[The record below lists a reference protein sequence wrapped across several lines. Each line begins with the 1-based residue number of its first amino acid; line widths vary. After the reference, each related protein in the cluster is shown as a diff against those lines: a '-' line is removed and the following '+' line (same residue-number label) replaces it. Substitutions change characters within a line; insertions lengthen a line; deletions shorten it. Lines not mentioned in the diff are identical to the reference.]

1 MTVDLTILPGL
12 LLLALEL
19 LALAAFGF
27 IVARVALR
35 QADDR
40 MALAQGMVIGPAVWG
55 LTVNFILFLVPGLA
69 GAIVGWVV
77 VLALAFGLIKKAP
90 QTPIVSPRTITGF
103 LAASLAIF
111 WIMLAARQL
120 LKIPDAGIHL
130 GLSSYIRA
138 GGWPPATPWNPDF
151 RVFYHHGVDLLIG
164 LLAPPMGPN
173 FVLVT
178 ELISAFIWTSLILVV
193 ATILLNRGGWTCA
206 LTLSPLLLT
215 AGSWTLLGYLNRVPN
230 IIQFPVP
237 TELDTVGLRGSIAGL
252 YWPDIDLRWHSEFD
266 GAPANIWKPMFVLGY
281 ALVLVVISNA
291 ADNRPKSLIAIL
303 TLASLTGFLG
313 IVNAELAMIV
323 IGLWCVLEGWRLMPQ
338 LIGQRISLGGISRS
352 VVGPM
357 GSVLLL
363 AVGGGVTTGLLAGEP
378 RGQLLI
384 GLIDDPFSRQIV
396 GRYEPLQGRIGLLGI
411 GALTAAALAFLIARK
426 DRLVLALASG
436 TIPLVAA
443 ALLLQYKT
451 APLDVTRFDGHARN
465 LALLALLLALA
476 SRFLATAPRWRYT
489 FSIIGVALVL
499 WPTIA
504 QPVRTIGLGVSRGIS
519 LTNPQSGIL
528 ASDSEPHYYDL
539 RRFVIDTPLSV
550 DIAGYIRNH
559 TSIDSRIFSPH
570 PSEMSFATGRP
581 NASGFVGHLHQEPV
595 RGPEYQDVLH
605 YLEPR
610 AVRRLSYEY
619 IHATNDWIKQLPSH
633 AQRWLA
639 DPRFFESL
647 TQSETDALYRVQ
659 AAFLQLDAAHV
670 PESFEALRQAI
681 PASASVLLAP
691 GLRPKHSLQ
700 IAMALSRVHLIGTLD
715 PGGAHLLTALPA
727 TTALG
732 DQSPDFVTLP
742 ARMAPSAF
750 DPAAR
755 GPLWW
760 NREVAIYATDSTST
774 SLMRP
779 PPRDFSIHLSDVR
792 IADGLIAFTAT
803 FTDRST
809 DSWSGQDWVVVATD
823 DSPWRLPYRFGTV
836 EFTSAF
842 VRWFD
847 GQVQP
852 VPETTTHEYFF
863 LYEFEPRTGTLA
875 LWDGSGYSSLSQAQ
889 PQLRPGNWM
898 LAARPNINREEVGLI
913 PVLHFTVS
921 EDGTFSY
928 KVYEGSLDAM
938 LVR

>member
-1 MTVDLTILPGL
+1 MTSTILPGL

-19 LALAAFGF
+19 FALAAVGF

-35 QADDR
+35 QGDDR

-69 GAIVGWVV
+69 GAIVGWIV

-90 QTPIVSPRTITGF
+90 QTPTVSPRTITGF

-111 WIMLAARQL
+111 WTMLAARQL
-120 LKIPDAGIHL
+120 LKIPDPGIHL
-130 GLSSYIRA
+130 GLSLHIFRA

-151 RVFYHHGVDLLIG
+151 LQVFYHHGVDLVIG

-178 ELISAFIWTSLILVV
+178 ELLSAFIWTSLILVV
-193 ATILLNRGGWTCA
+193 ATMLLNRGGWTCA
-206 LTLSPLLLT
+206 ITLSPLLLT

-237 TELDTVGLRGSIAGL
+237 TELDTVGLRASIAGL
-252 YWPDIDLRWHSEFD
+252 YWPNIDLRWHSEFD

-281 ALVLVVISNA
+281 ALVLVVMSNT
-291 ADNRPKSLIAIL
+291 ADNRPKSLIAIV

-323 IGLWCVLEGWRLMPQ
+323 IGLWCVLEGWRIMPQ

-352 VVGPM
+352 VVGPL

-476 SRFLATAPRWRYT
+476 SRFLAIAPRWRYT

-691 GLRPKHSLQ
+691 VLRPKHSLQ

-913 PVLHFTVS
+913 PVLQFTLT
-921 EDGTFSY
+921 EDGDFTY

>member
-1 MTVDLTILPGL
+1 MVDLTIVPGL

-35 QADDR
+35 QSDDR
-40 MALAQGMVIGPAVWG
+40 MALAQGMVIGPAIWG
-55 LTVNFILFLVPGLA
+55 VTVNFILFLVPGLA
-69 GAIVGWVV
+69 GAIVGWAI
-77 VLALAFGLIKKAP
+77 VLALALGFIKKA
-90 QTPIVSPRTITGF
+90 QTVPIVSPRTIVGF
-103 LAASLAIF
+103 LAASIALF
-111 WIMLAARQL
+111 WTMLAARQL
-120 LKIPDAGIHL
+120 LKIPDPGIHL

-151 RVFYHHGVDLLIG
+151 RVYYHHGVDLLVG

-193 ATILLNRGGWTCA
+193 ATMLLNRGGWTCT

-237 TELDTVGLRGSIAGL
+237 TELDTVGLRASIAGL

-266 GAPANIWKPMFVLGY
+266 GAPANIWKPMFVFGY
-281 ALVLVVISNA
+281 ALTLVVLSHA
-291 ADNRPKSLIAIL
+291 ADNRPRSLIAIVS
-303 TLASLTGFLG
+303 LASLTGFLG

-323 IGLWCVLEGWRLMPQ
+323 IGLWCVLEAWRLIPQ
-338 LIGQRISLGGISRS
+338 LTGRRVSRGAVARS
-352 VVGPM
+352 VAGPLVSM
-357 GSVLLL
+357 LLL
-363 AVGGGVTTGLLAGEP
+363 AIGGGVTTGLLAAEP
-378 RGQLLI
+378 RGHLLL
-384 GLIDDPFSRQIV
+384 GLIDDPLSRQIF

-411 GALTAAALAFLIARK
+411 GAITAAAIASVIASR
-426 DRLVLALASG
+426 DRLVLVLASG
-436 TIPLVAA
+436 SIPLMVAA
-443 ALLLQYKT
+443 ISLQYKT

-465 LALLALLLALA
+465 LALLALLLALS
-476 SRFLATAPRWRYT
+476 SRFLAIAPRWRYT

-504 QPVRTIGLGVSRGIS
+504 QPIRTIGLGVSRGIS
-519 LTNPQSGIL
+519 LTNPQPGL
-528 ASDSEPHYYDL
+528 VASDSEPHYYDL

-610 AVRRLSYEY
+610 AVRRLRYEY

-647 TQSETDALYRVQ
+647 TQSETDYLYRVQ

-755 GPLWW
+755 EPLWW

-792 IADGLIAFTAT
+792 IADDLIAFTAT

-823 DSPWRLPYRFGTV
+823 DSPWNLPFRFGTV
-836 EFTSAF
+836 KFTSAF

-875 LWDGSGYSSLSQAQ
+875 LWDGSGYTSLSQAQ
-889 PQLRPGNWM
+889 PQLRPGTWM

-913 PVLHFTVS
+913 PVLQFTLT
-921 EDGTFSY
+921 EDGDFTY

>member
-35 QADDR
+35 QADDL

-55 LTVNFILFLVPGLA
+55 LTVNFILFLVPGHT

-77 VLALAFGLIKKAP
+77 VLALAIALIKKASK
-90 QTPIVSPRTITGF
+90 TPIVSPRTIAGF
-103 LAASLAIF
+103 LAASLAIS

-120 LKIPDAGIHL
+120 MKIPDPGIHL
-130 GLSSYIRA
+130 GLSSYIGA

-193 ATILLNRGGWTCA
+193 ATMLLNRGGWTCA
-206 LTLSPLLLT
+206 ITLSPLLLT
-215 AGSWTLLGYLNRVPN
+215 AGLWTLLGYSNRVPN

-237 TELDTVGLRGSIAGL
+237 TELDTVGLRASIAGL
-252 YWPDIDLRWHSEFD
+252 YWPDIDLRWRSEFD

-281 ALVLVVISNA
+281 ALALVVLSHV
-291 ADNRPKSLIAIL
+291 ADNRSRSLLATV

-323 IGLWCVLEGWRLMPQ
+323 IGLWCVLEAWRIIRQ
-338 LIGQRISLGGISRS
+338 LTSQRVSQGGVARS
-352 VVGPM
+352 VAGPLISM
-357 GSVLLL
+357 LLL
-363 AVGGGVTTGLLAGEP
+363 AVAGGVTTGILAAEP
-378 RGQLLI
+378 RGHLLL
-384 GLIDDPFSRQIV
+384 GLIDDPLSRQIF

-411 GALTAAALAFLIARK
+411 GAITAAAIASVIAIR
-426 DRLVLALASG
+426 DRLVLALAFG
-436 TIPLVAA
+436 CIPLMVAA
-443 ALLLQYKT
+443 ISLQYKT

-476 SRFLATAPRWRYT
+476 GRLSALTPRWRYL
-489 FSIIGVALVL
+489 FSIIGLALVV
-499 WPTIA
+499 WPSIA
-504 QPVRTIGLGVSRGIS
+504 QPVRTIGLGVSRGIY
-519 LTNPQSGIL
+519 LTNPAPGIL
-528 ASDSEPHYYDL
+528 ASDSMPFYHDL
-539 RRFVIDTPLSV
+539 RRFVIDTPLSAE
-550 DIAGYIRNH
+550 ITGYIRDH
-559 TSIDSRIFSPH
+559 TSVDSRIFSPH
-570 PSEMSFATGRP
+570 PSEMSVATGRP
-581 NASGFVGHLHQEPV
+581 NASGFIGHLHQEPV
-595 RGPEYQDVLH
+595 PGPEYKDVLH

-610 AVRRLSYEY
+610 AVRRLRYAY
-619 IHATNDWIKQLPSH
+619 IHATNDWIEQLPSH

-639 DPRFFESL
+639 DPRLFESL
-647 TQSETDALYRVQ
+647 IQSETDALYRTQ

-700 IAMALSRVHLIGTLD
+700 IAMALSRVQLIGTLD
-715 PGGAHLLTALPA
+715 PGGSHLLTALPA

-732 DQSPDFVTLP
+732 NQIPDFVTLP
-742 ARMAPSAF
+742 VRMAPSAF
-750 DPAAR
+750 DPALR
-755 GPLWW
+755 RPLWW
-760 NREVAIYATDSTST
+760 NREVAIYATDGTST
-774 SLMRP
+774 PLMRP

-792 IADGLIAFTAT
+792 VADGLIAFTAT

-913 PVLHFTVS
+913 PVLQFTLT
-921 EDGTFSY
+921 EDGDFTY

>member
-1 MTVDLTILPGL
+1 MTVDPTVLPGL

-40 MALAQGMVIGPAVWG
+40 MALAQGMVIGPAIWAV
-55 LTVNFILFLVPGLA
+55 TVNFVLFLVPGLA
-69 GAIVGWVV
+69 GAIMGWVV
-77 VLALAFGLIKKAP
+77 VLGLAFGLIKKAP
-90 QTPIVSPRTITGF
+90 QTPIVSARTITGF
-103 LAASLAIF
+103 LAATLAIF
-111 WIMLAARQL
+111 WMMLAARQL

-130 GLSSYIRA
+130 GLASYIRA

-151 RVFYHHGVDLLIG
+151 RVYYHHGVDLLIG

-178 ELISAFIWTSLILVV
+178 ELLSAFIWTSLILVV
-193 ATILLNRGGWTCA
+193 ATMLLNRGGWTCA
-206 LTLSPLLLT
+206 ITLSPLLLT

-281 ALVLVVISNA
+281 ALVLVVMSNT
-291 ADNRPKSLIAIL
+291 ADNRPKSLLGIVS
-303 TLASLTGFLG
+303 LASLTGFLG

-323 IGLWCVLEGWRLMPQ
+323 IGLWFVLEAWRLMPQ
-338 LIGQRISLGGISRS
+338 LIGQRISSSGISRS
-352 VVGPM
+352 VVGPI

-411 GALTAAALAFLIARK
+411 GALTAAGLAFLIASK

-436 TIPLVAA
+436 TIPLMAA

-519 LTNPQSGIL
+519 LANPQPGIL

-550 DIAGYIRNH
+550 DITDYILSH
-559 TSIDSRIFSPH
+559 TSVDSRIFSPH

-581 NASGFVGHLHQEPV
+581 NASGFIGHLHQEPV

-610 AVRRLSYEY
+610 AVRRLRYAY
-619 IHATNDWIKQLPSH
+619 IHATNDWIEQLPSH

-639 DPRFFESL
+639 DPRF
-647 TQSETDALYRVQ
+647 
-659 AAFLQLDAAHV
+659 
-670 PESFEALRQAI
+670 
-681 PASASVLLAP
+681 
-691 GLRPKHSLQ
+691 
-700 IAMALSRVHLIGTLD
+700 
-715 PGGAHLLTALPA
+715 
-727 TTALG
+727 
-732 DQSPDFVTLP
+732 
-742 ARMAPSAF
+742 
-750 DPAAR
+750 
-755 GPLWW
+755 
-760 NREVAIYATDSTST
+760 
-774 SLMRP
+774 
-779 PPRDFSIHLSDVR
+779 
-792 IADGLIAFTAT
+792 
-803 FTDRST
+803 
-809 DSWSGQDWVVVATD
+809 
-823 DSPWRLPYRFGTV
+823 
-836 EFTSAF
+836 
-842 VRWFD
+842 
-847 GQVQP
+847 
-852 VPETTTHEYFF
+852 
-863 LYEFEPRTGTLA
+863 
-875 LWDGSGYSSLSQAQ
+875 SS
-889 PQLRPGNWM
+889 
-898 LAARPNINREEVGLI
+898 
-913 PVLHFTVS
+913 H
-921 EDGTFSY
+921 
-928 KVYEGSLDAM
+928 
-938 LVR
+938 

>member
-1 MTVDLTILPGL
+1 MTVDPTVLPGL

-19 LALAAFGF
+19 LALAAVGF

-55 LTVNFILFLVPGLA
+55 LTVNFILFLVPGRA

-77 VLALAFGLIKKAP
+77 VLALALGLIKKAAKP
-90 QTPIVSPRTITGF
+90 PRVSPRTVAGF
-103 LAASLAIF
+103 LTASLPIF

-120 LKIPDAGIHL
+120 LKIPDPGIHL
-130 GLSSYIRA
+130 GLSSYVRA

-164 LLAPPMGPN
+164 LLAPPIGPN

-193 ATILLNRGGWTCA
+193 GTMLLNRGGWICT

-215 AGSWTLLGYLNRVPN
+215 AGSWTLIGYLNRVPN
-230 IIQFPVP
+230 IIQMPVP
-237 TELDTVGLRGSIAGL
+237 TDLNTVGLRASLAGL

-281 ALVLVVISNA
+281 ALALVVLSHVA
-291 ADNRPKSLIAIL
+291 YNRPRSLLA
-303 TLASLTGFLG
+303 TVSLASLTGFLG

-323 IGLWCVLEGWRLMPQ
+323 IGLWCVLEAWRIIPHLT
-338 LIGQRISLGGISRS
+338 GQRVSQGGVARS
-352 VVGPM
+352 VAGPLLSM
-357 GSVLLL
+357 LLL
-363 AVGGGVTTGLLAGEP
+363 AVGGGVTTGILAAEP
-378 RGQLLI
+378 RGHLLL
-384 GLIDDPFSRQIV
+384 GLIDDPLSRQIF

-411 GALTAAALAFLIARK
+411 GAITAAAIAAVIANR

-436 TIPLVAA
+436 CIPLMVAA
-443 ALLLQYKT
+443 ISLHYKT

-476 SRFLATAPRWRYT
+476 GRVSALNPRWHYL
-489 FSIIGVALVL
+489 FGIIGVLLVI

-504 QPVRTIGLGVSRGIS
+504 QPVRTIGLGVSRGIK
-519 LTNPQSGIL
+519 LTNPEPGIL
-528 ASDSEPHYYDL
+528 ASDSVPFYHDL
-539 RRFVIDTPLSV
+539 RRFVIGTPLSADV
-550 DIAGYIRNH
+550 AGYIRRT
-559 TSIDSRIFSPH
+559 TSVDSRIFSPH

-610 AVRRLSYEY
+610 AVRRLGYAY

-639 DPRFFESL
+639 DPRLFETL
-647 TQSETDALYRVQ
+647 VQSETDALYRVQ
-659 AAFLQLDAAHV
+659 ADFLQLDTAYA

-691 GLRPKHSLQ
+691 GLRPNHSLQ
-700 IAMALSRVHLIGTLD
+700 IAMALQHAQLIGTLH
-715 PGGAHLLTALPA
+715 PGGSHLLTALPA

-732 DQSPDFVTLP
+732 TRSPDFVTLS
-742 ARMAPSAF
+742 ARMAPSGF
-750 DPAAR
+750 DPASR
-755 GPLWW
+755 RPIWW
-760 NREVAIYATDSTST
+760 NREVAIYPTDVTT
-774 SLMRP
+774 APLVRP
-779 PPRDFSIHLSDVR
+779 LPANFSIHLSEVVVSIDR
-792 IADGLIAFTAT
+792 IAFTAT
-803 FTDRST
+803 FTDRAT
-809 DSWSGQDWVVVATD
+809 ELWSGQDWVVVETD
-823 DSPWRLPYRFGTV
+823 DSSWRLPYRFGTAT
-836 EFTSAF
+836 FTSAF

-875 LWDGSGYSSLSQAQ
+875 LWDGSGYTSLSEAQ

-913 PVLHFTVS
+913 PVLQFTLT
-921 EDGTFSY
+921 EDGDFTY

>member
-40 MALAQGMVIGPAVWG
+40 MALAQGMVIGPAIWAV
-55 LTVNFILFLVPGLA
+55 TVNFVLFLVPGLA

-77 VLALAFGLIKKAP
+77 VLGLAFGLIKKAP

-103 LAASLAIF
+103 LAASLVIF
-111 WIMLAARQL
+111 WMMLATRQL

-151 RVFYHHGVDLLIG
+151 RVYYHHGVDLIIG

-178 ELISAFIWTSLILVV
+178 ELLSAFIWTSLILVV
-193 ATILLNRGGWTCA
+193 ATMLLNRGGWTCA
-206 LTLSPLLLT
+206 ITLSPLLLT

-237 TELDTVGLRGSIAGL
+237 TELDTVGLRASIAGL
-252 YWPDIDLRWHSEFD
+252 YWPDIDLRWHSEFE

-281 ALVLVVISNA
+281 TLVLVVISNV
-291 ADNRPKSLIAIL
+291 ADNRPKSLLGIVS
-303 TLASLTGFLG
+303 LASLTGFLG

-323 IGLWCVLEGWRLMPQ
+323 IGLWFVLEAWRLMPQ
-338 LIGQRISLGGISRS
+338 LIGQRISPSGISRS

-363 AVGGGVTTGLLAGEP
+363 AVGGGVATGLLAGEP

-411 GALTAAALAFLIARK
+411 GALTAAGFAFLIASK

-436 TIPLVAA
+436 TIPLMAA

-465 LALLALLLALA
+465 LALLALVLALA
-476 SRFLATAPRWRYT
+476 SRFLAIAPRWRYT

-519 LTNPQSGIL
+519 LANPQPGIL

-550 DIAGYIRNH
+550 DITDYILSH
-559 TSIDSRIFSPH
+559 TSVDSRIFSPH

-610 AVRRLSYEY
+610 AVRRLRYAY
-619 IHATNDWIKQLPSH
+619 IHATNDWIEQLPSH

-647 TQSETDALYRVQ
+647 IQSETDALYQVQ

-700 IAMALSRVHLIGTLD
+700 IAMALSRVQLIGTLD

-727 TTALG
+727 TTVLG
-732 DQSPDFVTLP
+732 NQSPDFVTLP
-742 ARMAPSAF
+742 SRMAPSAF
-750 DPAAR
+750 DPSAR

-760 NREVAIYATDSTST
+760 NQEVAIYATDGTST
-774 SLMRP
+774 PLMRT

-792 IADGLIAFTAT
+792 VADGLIAFTAT

-809 DSWSGQDWVVVATD
+809 DSWSGQDWVVVGTD

-852 VPETTTHEYFF
+852 VPETATHEYFF
-863 LYEFEPRTGTLA
+863 LYEFEPRTGILA
-875 LWDGSGYSSLSQAQ
+875 LWDGSGYTSLSQAQ

>member
-1 MTVDLTILPGL
+1 MTVDPTVLPGL

-19 LALAAFGF
+19 LALAAVGF

-55 LTVNFILFLVPGLA
+55 LTVNFILYLVPGRA

-77 VLALAFGLIKKAP
+77 VLALAFGLIKKASK
-90 QTPIVSPRTITGF
+90 TPIVSPRTIAGF

-120 LKIPDAGIHL
+120 LKIPDPGIHL

-178 ELISAFIWTSLILVV
+178 ELISAFIWTSSILVV

-230 IIQFPVP
+230 IIQMPVP
-237 TELDTVGLRGSIAGL
+237 TELNTVGLRASLAGL
-252 YWPDIDLRWHSEFD
+252 YWPDMDLRWHSEFD

-281 ALVLVVISNA
+281 TLALVVLSHA
-291 ADNRPKSLIAIL
+291 ADKRPRSLLATM

-323 IGLWCVLEGWRLMPQ
+323 IGLWCVLEAWRIIPQ
-338 LIGQRISLGGISRS
+338 LTGQRVSQGGVARS
-352 VVGPM
+352 VAGPL
-357 GSVLLL
+357 GSMLLL
-363 AVGGGVTTGLLAGEP
+363 AVAGGVTTGLLAGEP
-378 RGQLLI
+378 RGHLLL
-384 GLIDDPFSRQIV
+384 GLIDDPLSRQIF

-411 GALTAAALAFLIARK
+411 GAITAAAIASVIATR
-426 DRLVLALASG
+426 DRLVLALAFG
-436 TIPLVAA
+436 TIPLMVAA
-443 ALLLQYKT
+443 ISLQYNT

-476 SRFLATAPRWRYT
+476 SRFLAIAPRWRYT
-489 FSIIGVALVL
+489 FSIIGVALVI

-504 QPVRTIGLGVSRGIS
+504 QPVRTIGLGVSRGIN
-519 LTNPQSGIL
+519 LTNPQPGIL

-539 RRFVIDTPLSV
+539 RRFVIDTPLSADV
-550 DIAGYIRNH
+550 TGYIRRH
-559 TSIDSRIFSPH
+559 TSVDSRIFSPH
-570 PSEMSFATGRP
+570 PSEMSVATGRP
-581 NASGFVGHLHQEPV
+581 NASGFIGHLHQEPV

-610 AVRRLSYEY
+610 AVRRLRYAY
-619 IHATNDWIKQLPSH
+619 IHATNDWINQLPSH

-639 DPRFFESL
+639 DPRLFESL
-647 TQSETDALYRVQ
+647 TKSKTDALYRVQ
-659 AAFLQLDAAHV
+659 SAFLQLDAAHV
-670 PESFEALRQAI
+670 PDSFEALRQAI

-715 PGGAHLLTALPA
+715 PGGSHLLTGLPA

-732 DQSPDFVTLP
+732 NQSPDFVTLP

-755 GPLWW
+755 RPLWW
-760 NREVAIYATDSTST
+760 NREVAIYATDGTST
-774 SLMRP
+774 PLMRP

-792 IADGLIAFTAT
+792 VTDGRIAFTAS
-803 FTDRST
+803 FTDRAT
-809 DSWSGQDWVVVATD
+809 ELWRGQDWVVVATD

-863 LYEFEPRTGTLA
+863 LYEFEPRTGTLV

-913 PVLHFTVS
+913 PVLQFTLT
-921 EDGTFSY
+921 EDGDFTY

>member
-40 MALAQGMVIGPAVWG
+40 MALAQGMVIGPAIWAV
-55 LTVNFILFLVPGLA
+55 TVNFVLFLVPGLA

-77 VLALAFGLIKKAP
+77 VLGLAFGLIKKAP
-90 QTPIVSPRTITGF
+90 QTPIVSAPTITGF
-103 LAASLAIF
+103 LAATLAIF
-111 WIMLAARQL
+111 WMMLAARQL

-130 GLSSYIRA
+130 GLASYIRA

-151 RVFYHHGVDLLIG
+151 RVYYHHGVDLLIG

-178 ELISAFIWTSLILVV
+178 ELLSAFIWTSLILVV
-193 ATILLNRGGWTCA
+193 ATMLLNRGGWTCA
-206 LTLSPLLLT
+206 ITLSPLLLT

-291 ADNRPKSLIAIL
+291 ADNRPKSLIAIV

-323 IGLWCVLEGWRLMPQ
+323 IGLWCVLEAWRLMPQ

-352 VVGPM
+352 VLGPM

-539 RRFVIDTPLSV
+539 RRFVINTPLSV
-550 DIAGYIRNH
+550 DITGYIRSH
-559 TSIDSRIFSPH
+559 TSVDSRIFSPH

-581 NASGFVGHLHQEPV
+581 NASGFIGHLHQEPV

-610 AVRRLSYEY
+610 AVRRLRYAY
-619 IHATNDWIKQLPSH
+619 IHATNDWIEQLPSH

-639 DPRFFESL
+639 DPRLFESL
-647 TQSETDALYRVQ
+647 IQSETDALYRTQ

-700 IAMALSRVHLIGTLD
+700 IAMALSRVQLIGTLD
-715 PGGAHLLTALPA
+715 PGGSHLLTALPA

-732 DQSPDFVTLP
+732 NQIPDFVTLP
-742 ARMAPSAF
+742 VRMAPSAF
-750 DPAAR
+750 DPALR
-755 GPLWW
+755 RPLWW
-760 NREVAIYATDSTST
+760 NREVAIYATDVTSAP
-774 SLMRP
+774 LMRP

-792 IADGLIAFTAT
+792 DCRRTHRLHRRHSPTAPQIHGVV
-803 FTDRST
+803 RIGSL
-809 DSWSGQDWVVVATD
+809 SGPTI
-823 DSPWRLPYRFGTV
+823 
-836 EFTSAF
+836 
-842 VRWFD
+842 
-847 GQVQP
+847 
-852 VPETTTHEYFF
+852 
-863 LYEFEPRTGTLA
+863 PRGASRIDLA
-875 LWDGSGYSSLSQAQ
+875 L
-889 PQLRPGNWM
+889 
-898 LAARPNINREEVGLI
+898 
-913 PVLHFTVS
+913 
-921 EDGTFSY
+921 
-928 KVYEGSLDAM
+928 
-938 LVR
+938 

>member
-19 LALAAFGF
+19 FALAAVGF

-35 QADDR
+35 QGDDR

-69 GAIVGWVV
+69 GAIVGWIV
-77 VLALAFGLIKKAP
+77 VLALAFALIKKAP
-90 QTPIVSPRTITGF
+90 QTPTVSPRTITGF

-111 WIMLAARQL
+111 WTMLAARQL
-120 LKIPDAGIHL
+120 LKIPDPGIHL

-151 RVFYHHGVDLLIG
+151 RVFYHHGVDLVIG

-178 ELISAFIWTSLILVV
+178 ELLSAFIWTSLILVV
-193 ATILLNRGGWTCA
+193 ATMLLNRGGWTCA
-206 LTLSPLLLT
+206 ITLSPLLLT
-215 AGSWTLLGYLNRVPN
+215 AGSWTLIGYLNRVPN

-237 TELDTVGLRGSIAGL
+237 TELDTVGLRASLAGL

-266 GAPANIWKPMFVLGY
+266 GSPANIWKPMFVLGY
-281 ALVLVVISNA
+281 ALALVVLSRA
-291 ADNRPKSLIAIL
+291 ADNRPRSLLATV

-323 IGLWCVLEGWRLMPQ
+323 IGLWCVLEAWRLMPQ
-338 LIGQRISLGGISRS
+338 LIGQRISPSGISRS
-352 VVGPM
+352 VMGPM

-396 GRYEPLQGRIGLLGI
+396 GRYEPLQGRIGLLGV
-411 GALTAAALAFLIARK
+411 GAMSAAAIAAVIANR
-426 DRLVLALASG
+426 DRLVLALAAG
-436 TIPLVAA
+436 TIPLMAA

-476 SRFLATAPRWRYT
+476 GRLSALTPSWRYL
-489 FSIIGVALVL
+489 FSIIGLALVV

-504 QPVRTIGLGVSRGIS
+504 QPVRTIGLGVSRGIY
-519 LTNPQSGIL
+519 LTNPEPGIL
-528 ASDSEPHYYDL
+528 ASDSKPFYHDL
-539 RRFVIDTPLSV
+539 RRFVIDTPLSANV
-550 DIAGYIRNH
+550 TDYIRNH
-559 TSIDSRIFSPH
+559 TSVDSRIFSPH

-610 AVRRLSYEY
+610 AVRRLSYAY

-639 DPRFFESL
+639 DPRLFESL
-647 TQSETDALYRVQ
+647 IQSETDALYRVQ

-681 PASASVLLAP
+681 PASATVLLAP
-691 GLRPKHSLQ
+691 GLLPKRSLQ
-700 IAMALSRVHLIGTLD
+700 IAMALSHVQLIGTLH
-715 PGGAHLLTALPA
+715 PGGVHLLTALPA

-732 DQSPDFVTLP
+732 TQSPDFVTLP

-760 NREVAIYATDSTST
+760 NREVAIYATDGTST
-774 SLMRP
+774 PLMRP

-792 IADGLIAFTAT
+792 VADGLIAFTAT
-803 FTDRST
+803 FTDRAT
-809 DSWSGQDWVVVATD
+809 ESWSGQDWVVVATD

-836 EFTSAF
+836 KFTSAF

-875 LWDGSGYSSLSQAQ
+875 LWDGSGYTSLSQAQ

-913 PVLHFTVS
+913 PVLQFTLT
-921 EDGTFSY
+921 EDGDFTY
-928 KVYEGSLDAM
+928 KIYEGSLDAM